1 MSNWQLRPLKHLS
14 HFFVSG
20 HCLSARNVSVA
31 SLLLHLHL
39 WITLWR
45 KQAMV
50 CFFIN
55 EIHKVGVFPSVLL

>member
-1 MSNWQLRPLKHLS
+1 MSNCQLRSSKHLS
-14 HFFVSG
+14 HFLFLG
-20 HCLSARNVSVA
+20 TTTSAKNVFVA

-39 WITLWR
+39 CMILWR

-55 EIHKVGVFPSVLL
+55 KIHKVRVLPPVLL